1 VTGGAGFI
9 GSNFVRTFHT
19 KYDIVVLDALTY
31 CGRRENLQNTRH
43 EFVHGDI
50 RDEKIVN
57 SIFGKGIDTVIHFAA
72 STHVD
77 RSIENPLEFLSV
89 DVLGT
94 ANLLEAVRKYDINR
108 FVMISTDEIY
118 GSIEKG
124 SFTENDPLRA
134 SSPYSA
140 SKAGADLACQAY
152 YKTYGIPI
160 VIARP
165 SNNFGELQFPEK
177 LISRFTVLALQ
188 NMKLPLFGNGLQR
201 REWLYVLDC
210 IEAVDL
216 IMQYGKIGEAYNI
229 SSGKDNEKTNLWI
242 AEFILN
248 VLNKP
253 RDLIEFVKD
262 RIGHD
267 MRYSLDNSKI
277 KKLGWSPKWDIETAL
292 KKTVLWY
299 TSNPDFWSSYTKDKF
314 VKSNL

>member
-1 VTGGAGFI
+1 MTGGAGFI
-9 GSNFVRTFHT
+9 GSNFVRTFNT
-19 KYDIVVLDALTY
+19 KYDIIVLDALTY
-31 CGRRENLQNTRH
+31 CGRKESLQNTRH

-50 RDEKIVN
+50 RDEKTVN
-57 SIFGKGIDTVIHFAA
+57 SIFEKDIDTVVHFAA

-94 ANLLEAVRKYDINR
+94 ANLLEAARKHDINR

-124 SFTENDPLRA
+124 SFSENDPLRP

-140 SKAGADLACQAY
+140 SKAGADLTCQAY
-152 YKTYGIPI
+152 YKTYGLPV

-177 LISRFTVLALQ
+177 LIPRFTVLALQ

-201 REWLYVLDC
+201 REWLYVFDC
-210 IEAVDL
+210 IDAVDL
-216 IMQYGKIGEAYNI
+216 IMQHGKIGEAYNI
-229 SSGKDNEKTNLWI
+229 SGGEKNEKTNLWI

-248 VLNKP
+248 VLRKP

-267 MRYSLDNSKI
+267 IRYSMDNFKI
-277 KKLGWSPKWDIETAL
+277 GKLGWTSKWDIEAAL
-292 KKTVLWY
+292 KKTILWY
-299 TSNPDFWSSYTKDKF
+299 ATNPAFWSSYTKDKF
-314 VKSNL
+314 VKSDL